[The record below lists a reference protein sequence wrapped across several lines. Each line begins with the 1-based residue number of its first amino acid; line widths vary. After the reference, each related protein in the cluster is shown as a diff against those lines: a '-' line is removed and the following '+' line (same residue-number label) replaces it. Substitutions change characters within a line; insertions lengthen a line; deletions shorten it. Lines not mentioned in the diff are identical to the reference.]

1 VFVCSTYVVQN
12 VVVAGRGAVKKYDC
26 WPAAGGRQ
34 SPCCSGTSAGACSGS
49 DGPANPRV
57 TLGDPGA
64 DELATVS
71 PVAVE
76 RREWCARAVALVIGR
91 RIVQYT
97 VV

>member
-1 VFVCSTYVVQN
+1 MTVS
-12 VVVAGRGAVKKYDC
+12 
-26 WPAAGGRQ
+26 WPVAGGRQ
-34 SPCCSGTSAGACSGS
+34 SPCCSGTSAGAWSGS

-64 DELATVS
+64 DELA

-91 RIVQYT
+91 RIVQYM